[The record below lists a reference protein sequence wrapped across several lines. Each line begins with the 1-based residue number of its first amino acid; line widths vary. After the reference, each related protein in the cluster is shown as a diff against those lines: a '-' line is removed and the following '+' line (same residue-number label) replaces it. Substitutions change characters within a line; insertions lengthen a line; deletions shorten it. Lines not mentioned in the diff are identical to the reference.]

1 MLSIDDKLT
10 DETKTL
16 INSLTKTNDS
26 EAYVYALG
34 IFAAVDENPAVVG
47 KSLLKQYKE
56 SELNES
62 HVINEYPATKKLPLP
77 TGELFCSFREDK
89 CLDILFY
96 SDTKI
101 EGLIK
106 KHEVLTHRVVTF
118 FNFSEYTTLTKP
130 FITEY
135 FPPLQY
141 ISAATRLQLLNA
153 IQIHRNGASQRAMSV
168 LNSLLF
174 DLRHALSL
182 QDTLIGKMLFLQNLT
197 DVVDTMSIIYHQSN
211 TRIDKI
217 APLNVSEKTLAQA
230 FAREFDMYYNTFED
244 ISKQPEHLRK
254 GVEVPLWIIRLWYKP
269 NMTTN
274 AIAPFFKKLALLSGL
289 SHVQFVKE
297 IKKVSTVDLSTS
309 NFRNYYGNYI
319 IALSLPSYDKYISRL
334 LDFDAKLMLFN
345 HLDKDIETAPNPYYK
360 YAIPVL
366 FDDKVC
372 FEGPLEDPFFI
383 RCLRTNVSP

>member
-16 INSLTKTNDS
+16 INTLMKTNNS
-26 EAYVYALG
+26 EAFVYALG
-34 IFAAVDENPAVVG
+34 IFSAIDENPAVVG
-47 KSLLKQYKE
+47 KSLLKKYKE

-77 TGELFCSFREDK
+77 TGELFCHFREDK

-96 SDTKI
+96 SGTKV
-101 EGLIK
+101 EDLIK
-106 KHEVLTHRVVTF
+106 KHEVLSQRTITF
-118 FNFSEYTTLTKP
+118 YNFSEYTTLTKP
-130 FITEY
+130 FISEY
-135 FPPLQY
+135 LPPLQY
-141 ISAATRLQLLNA
+141 ISAAARLQLLNA
-153 IQIHRNGASQRAMSV
+153 IKIHQNGDSQRAMSE

-174 DLRHALSL
+174 DLRNALSL
-182 QDTLIGKMLFLQNLT
+182 QDTLIGKMLFLQSLS

-230 FAREFDMYYNTFED
+230 FAREFAMYYNTFED

-289 SHVQFVKE
+289 PHVQFVKE

-366 FDDKVC
+366 IDDKVC